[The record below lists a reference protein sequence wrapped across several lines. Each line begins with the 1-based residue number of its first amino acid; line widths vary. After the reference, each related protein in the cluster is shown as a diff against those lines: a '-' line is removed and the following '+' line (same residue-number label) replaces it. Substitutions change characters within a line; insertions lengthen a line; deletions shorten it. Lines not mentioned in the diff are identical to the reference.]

1 MGCEAPNDV
10 HADLSASVKTA
21 YPLVAALKA
30 ALTCARRPVPIGWT
44 GARRFL
50 VYWPALLCECVV
62 PAIDPLCGT
71 SRNFIISLY
80 CRVDYARVTPGLR
93 LINDC
98 KAILASILLHASNFC
113 ANSRPAR
120 ILLNSNLRANLHS
133 PCVLFPLGPIPPSR
147 ARRSRC
153 APPGGPLPHAELA
166 RFARAISRRERAPF
180 CFVRIAGV
188 VPVTRPAFC
197 TSFSMEQGSR
207 LSRLLLSSLW
217 KGKQNARA
225 VEVGTQI
232 AVEQDACRA

>member
-1 MGCEAPNDV
+1 MGWPAPNDA
-10 HADLSASVKTA
+10 HAARCGSVRYA
-21 YPLVAALKA
+21 YPPLAALKA
-30 ALTCARRPVPIGWT
+30 ALTCARRPVPIGCT
-44 GARRFL
+44 GARRL
-50 VYWPALLCECVV
+50 RVYWPARLCECTV

-80 CRVDYARVTPGLR
+80 CRVDYAQATPELR
-93 LINDC
+93 LGNDC
-98 KAILASILLHASNFC
+98 KAILASNLLHASNFY
-113 ANSRPAR
+113 ANSRPAPN
-120 ILLNSNLRANLHS
+120 LLNSNLRANLHS

-147 ARRSRC
+147 AR
-153 APPGGPLPHAELA
+153 PHAQLA

-217 KGKQNARA
+217 RGKQNARA

-232 AVEQDACRA
+232 AVEQVWCRA